1 MRCEDLPTAD
11 PHPETVM
18 RMLDRAVALTIPAV
32 PKPIVGYFSK
42 RYIAGPAVGD
52 AFRVARALESEGA
65 CATFDILG
73 ENIRSLDE
81 ARENTGAYVELIRG
95 IAAEGFASINV
106 SVKLTALGLLLD
118 RPECLENARRI
129 AGAAR
134 DAGGFL
140 RVDMED
146 SPCTD
151 ATLEVYRALR
161 PAFGKHVGVVVQSR
175 LRRTIEDVEA
185 LTGEPANFRLCKGIY
200 LEPRPIAYTDPEI
213 IRRNFTLLLE
223 RMLERGAY
231 VGIATHDEILVWD
244 ALRLVRRFG
253 LSRDRYEFQML
264 LGVEDELRRILLSA
278 GHRVRV
284 YVPFGEQWYAYS
296 VRRLRENPQIA
307 GYALQAI
314 FKRG

>member
-1 MRCEDLPTAD
+1 MK
-11 PHPETVM
+11 
-18 RMLDRAVALTIPAV
+18 MLDRAVAFALPAV

-42 RYIAGPAVGD
+42 RYIAGPAMED
-52 AFRVARALESEGA
+52 AFRVVRGLEGGGA

-81 ARENTGAYVELIRG
+81 ARANTDAYVELVRR
-95 IAAEGFASINV
+95 IAAEGFASVNV

-118 RPECLENARRI
+118 RPACLESARRI
-129 AGAAR
+129 AEAVR
-134 DAGGFL
+134 DVGGFL
-140 RVDMED
+140 RIDMED

-151 ATLEVYRALR
+151 ATIEVYRALR
-161 PAFGKHVGVVVQSR
+161 PAFGERVGVVVQSR
-175 LRRTIEDVEA
+175 LRRTLDDVEA

-200 LEPRPIAYTDPEI
+200 AEPRPIAYTDPEI
-213 IRRNFTLLLE
+213 IRRNFTLLLQ

-244 ALRLVRRFG
+244 ALHLVRRFG

-264 LGVEDELRRILLSA
+264 LGVEDELRRILLGA

-284 YVPFGEQWYAYS
+284 YVPFGEQWHAYS

-307 GYALQAI
+307 GYAFKAI